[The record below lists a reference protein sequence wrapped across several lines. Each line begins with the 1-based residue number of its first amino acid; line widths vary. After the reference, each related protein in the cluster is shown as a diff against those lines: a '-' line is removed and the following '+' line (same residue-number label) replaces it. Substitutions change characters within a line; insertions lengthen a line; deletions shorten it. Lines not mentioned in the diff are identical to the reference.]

1 MVQSIT
7 AWHDLAMPDSVVVY
21 SIRAEFA
28 DAATRERYLDWLR
41 GGHCAAIVKQGGAL
55 SGEVTLLEDGT
66 VESRYVFGSRADYDA
81 YETGPGVPLRADG
94 IRRFPPDSGLKLSR
108 SLGIRAI
115 RVPD

>member
-1 MVQSIT
+1 MVLTIA

-55 SGEVTLLEDGT
+55 SGEVTVLEDGI

-81 YETGPGVPLRADG
+81 YASGSGIQLRAEG
-94 IRRFPPDSGLKLSR
+94 VRRFPPDSGLKLSR
-108 SLGIRAI
+108 SLGVRAI

>member
-1 MVQSIT
+1 
-7 AWHDLAMPDSVVVY
+7 MPDSVVVY

-28 DAATRERYLDWLR
+28 DAATRERYLAWLR
-41 GGHCAAIVKQGGAL
+41 EGHCAAIVREGGAL
-55 SGEVTLLEDGT
+55 SGEVTLVEDGT

-81 YETGPGVPLRADG
+81 YESGPGVRLRAEG

>member
-1 MVQSIT
+1 
-7 AWHDLAMPDSVVVY
+7 MPDSVVVY

-28 DAATRERYLDWLR
+28 DVATRERYLDWLR

-55 SGEVTLLEDGT
+55 SGEVTVLEDGI

-81 YETGPGVPLRADG
+81 YASGSGVQLRAEG
-94 IRRFPPDSGLKLSR
+94 VRRFPPDSGLKLSR
-108 SLGIRAI
+108 SLGVRAI